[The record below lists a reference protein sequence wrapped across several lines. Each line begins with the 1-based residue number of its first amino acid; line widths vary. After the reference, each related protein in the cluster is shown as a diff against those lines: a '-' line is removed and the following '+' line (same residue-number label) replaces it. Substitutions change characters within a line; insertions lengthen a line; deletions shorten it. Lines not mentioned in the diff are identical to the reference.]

1 MRLSKASLVVVVG
14 VCLVLAILSAFAF
27 ELADTQAKSKQDVR
41 TQVHQRAVLAGALID
56 SLFQSTQQ
64 TIPQESKTYG
74 ARVVSTAT
82 MDSNASQ
89 DAFLALLD
97 SKGSVIASSRG
108 FTPQAH
114 SGLAKSGAL
123 ALLSSGELY
132 GLGDYAAYGNTG
144 VIEFAVSFPTT
155 YGTRTLVTGFAPSAL
170 STFIAHE
177 LATIPGVKGSYNY
190 LVDGNGVVLAST
202 NSAGAVGQVLGV
214 PGAAEGLRHASGEAR
229 GTYFEQAALT
239 NSHWRIVL
247 TSPNGRLFASVT
259 GLRQQVPWLIFSAF
273 ALVAL
278 IALALGWR
286 VLRTAD
292 QLRTVNQRLESLNE
306 DLIGVNSALERR
318 AAELARSNEELDQFA
333 SIASHDLQEP
343 LRKVRTFTQELSV
356 LEESRLSDKGRDYL
370 QRTNSA
376 AERMQRLIEDLL
388 RFSRVSTQ
396 GRPFVDVDLQA
407 VTQEV
412 LGDLDAQIAATGA
425 LINVGPLPTLRA
437 DPLQMHQLVQNL
449 VSNAIKFHRPDVVP
463 VVDISAVVAG
473 DKVLLSVH
481 DNGIGFDPRYSQ
493 RIFRVFER
501 LHGRNEYPGTGIGLS
516 VCRKIADRHG
526 GTIVADGEPGSGST
540 FTVTLPLHNDTA
552 PVIDLERDAPAVPV
566 PGEAHAHA

>member
-1 MRLSKASLVVVVG
+1 MRLSKASLVVVIG

-41 TQVHQRAVLAGALID
+41 TQVHQRAVLAGSLID

-64 TIPQESKTYG
+64 SIPQESKTFG

-82 MDSNASQ
+82 MNTNASQ
-89 DAFLALLD
+89 DVFLALLD
-97 SKGSVIASSRG
+97 ANGSVIASSRG
-108 FTPQAH
+108 FNSEAQA
-114 SGLAKSGAL
+114 SLGKSGAV
-123 ALLSSGELY
+123 ALLRSGQVY
-132 GLGDYAAYGNTG
+132 GLGDYAPYGKTG
-144 VIEFAVSFPTT
+144 VIELAVSFPTT
-155 YGTRTLVTGFAPSAL
+155 VGNRTLVTGFAPSAL
-170 STFIAHE
+170 STFIEHE
-177 LATIPGVKGSYNY
+177 LATIPGVKGSFNY
-190 LVDGNGVVLAST
+190 LVDGNRVVLAST
-202 NSAGAVGQVLGV
+202 NPSVAVGQVLNV
-214 PGAAEGLRHASGEAR
+214 PGATEELRHVSGEAR
-229 GTYFEQAALT
+229 GTYFEQADLT
-239 NSHWRIVL
+239 NSNWRIVL
-247 TSPNGRLFASVT
+247 TAPNGRLFASVT

-286 VLRTAD
+286 VLRSAD
-292 QLRTVNQRLESLNE
+292 QLRIVNQRLESLND
-306 DLIGVNSALERR
+306 DLVGVNAALERR

-356 LEESRLSDKGRDYL
+356 IEESRLSDKGRDYL
-370 QRTNSA
+370 HRTNAA

-407 VTQEV
+407 VTREV
-412 LGDLDAQIAATGA
+412 LSDLDAQIAATGA
-425 LINVGPLPTLRA
+425 VINVGPLPTLRA

-449 VSNAIKFHRPDVVP
+449 VSNAVKFHRPDVVP
-463 VVDISAVVAG
+463 VVDISAIVAG
-473 DKVLLSVH
+473 DRVLLSVH

-540 FTVTLPLHNDTA
+540 FTVTLPLSSSA
-552 PVIDLERDAPAVPV
+552 PPVINLEREAPAVTV
-566 PGEAHAHA
+566 AGDAHAHA

>member
-1 MRLSKASLVVVVG
+1 MRLRKASLVVVVG

-41 TQVHQRAVLAGALID
+41 TQVHQRAVLAAALID

-64 TIPQESKTYG
+64 TIPQEAQTYG
-74 ARVVSTAT
+74 APVVSTAT
-82 MDSNASQ
+82 MDHNNVTQ
-89 DAFLALLD
+89 DLFLALLD
-97 SKGSVIASSRG
+97 SHGSVIASSRG
-108 FTPQAH
+108 FTGQAQA
-114 SGLAKSGAL
+114 SLATSGAVTL
-123 ALLSSGELY
+123 ASTKGY
-132 GLGDYAAYGNTG
+132 GLGNYAAYGSTG
-144 VIEFAVSFPTT
+144 VIEFAVSFPTNF
-155 YGTRTLVTGFAPSAL
+155 GTRTLVTGFAPSAL

-177 LATIPGVKGSYNY
+177 LGTIPGVKGSYNY
-190 LVDGNGVVLAST
+190 LVDGNDVVLAST
-202 NSAGAVGQVLGV
+202 KADVPVGQTLAV
-214 PGAAEGLRHASGEAR
+214 PGAAPVLRHPSGEAR
-229 GTYFEQAALT
+229 GTYFDKSPLT
-239 NSHWRIVL
+239 NSTWSIVL

-273 ALVAL
+273 AAVAL

-286 VLRTAD
+286 VLRASE
-292 QLRTVNQRLESLNE
+292 QLGAVNLRLEAVNQ
-306 DLIGVNSALERR
+306 DLIGANASLERR

-343 LRKVRTFTQELSV
+343 LRKVRTFTQELTV
-356 LEESRLSDKGRDYL
+356 LEATRLSDKGRDYL
-370 QRTNSA
+370 QRTNAA

-407 VTQEV
+407 VTRDV
-412 LGDLDAQIAATGA
+412 LTDLDAQISATGA
-425 LINVGPLPTLRA
+425 VVHVGPLPTLKA
-437 DPLQMHQLVQNL
+437 DPLQMHQLLQNL

-463 VVDISAVVAG
+463 DVHISANVG
-473 DKVLLSVH
+473 DDKVELVVR
-481 DNGIGFDPRYSQ
+481 DNGIGFDPRYSL

-526 GTIVADGEPGSGST
+526 GTIVADGNPGSGAT
-540 FTVTLPLHNDTA
+540 FTVTLPLHHDAA
-552 PVIDLERDAPAVPV
+552 PVIELEDEGSPV
-566 PGEAHAHA
+566 TLPGEAHAHA

>member
-27 ELADTQAKSKQDVR
+27 ELGDTQAKSKQDVR
-41 TQVHQRAVLAGALID
+41 TQVHQRAVLAGSLID

-64 TIPQESKTYG
+64 SIPQESKTFG
-74 ARVVSTAT
+74 TRVVSTAT
-82 MDSNASQ
+82 MNSNASQ
-89 DAFLALLD
+89 DTFVALLD
-97 SKGSVIASSRG
+97 ANGSVIASSRG
-108 FTPQAH
+108 FNPEARA
-114 SGLAKSGAL
+114 SLDRSGAV
-123 ALLSSGELY
+123 ALLRSGQVY
-132 GLGDYAAYGNTG
+132 GLGDYAPYGKTG
-144 VIEFAVSFPTT
+144 VIELAVSLSTSFGP
-155 YGTRTLVTGFAPSAL
+155 RTLVTGFAPSVL
-170 STFIAHE
+170 STFIEHE

-202 NSAGAVGQVLGV
+202 NPRVAVGQVLNV
-214 PGAAEGLRHASGEAR
+214 PGATQELRHESGEAR
-229 GTYFEQAALT
+229 GTYFEQADLT

-247 TSPNGRLFASVT
+247 TAPNGRLFASVT

-286 VLRTAD
+286 VLRSAD
-292 QLRTVNQRLESLNE
+292 QLRTVNLRLESLNE
-306 DLIGVNSALERR
+306 DLLGANAALERR

-343 LRKVRTFTQELSV
+343 LRKVRTFTQELSI

-370 QRTNSA
+370 QRTNAA

-396 GRPFVDVDLQA
+396 GRPFVDVDLQS

-425 LINVGPLPTLRA
+425 VINVGPLPTLRA

-449 VSNAIKFHRPDVVP
+449 VSNAVKFHRPDVVP
-463 VVDISAVVAG
+463 VVDISAIEAG

-540 FTVTLPLHNDTA
+540 FTVTLPLSSNA
-552 PVIDLERDAPAVPV
+552 PPVIDLERDAPAVTV
-566 PGEAHAHA
+566 AGEAHAHA